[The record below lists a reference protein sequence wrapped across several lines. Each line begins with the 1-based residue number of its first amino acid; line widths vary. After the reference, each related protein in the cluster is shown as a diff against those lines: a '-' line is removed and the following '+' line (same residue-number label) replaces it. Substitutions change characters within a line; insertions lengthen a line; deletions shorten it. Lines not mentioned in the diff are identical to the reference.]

1 MPLPTAWSEKA
12 GQLRDRGRQAW
23 ADTPVPLRWAVAGLT
38 CVLVLLML
46 WSHFRDGTRTLSDA
60 EVAQFSAWAAGTES
74 AQVEQALV
82 AALRE
87 GKLTVAQANAI
98 IELAKAAPLPP
109 GYMQPLDTPA
119 P

>member
-23 ADTPVPLRWAVAGLT
+23 ADTPVPLRWTVGGVAGM
-38 CVLVLLML
+38 LVVLML
-46 WSHFRDGTRTLSDA
+46 WSHFRDGTRTLTDA

-74 AQVEQALV
+74 AQVEQALA
-82 AALRE
+82 AALRG
-87 GKLTVAQANAI
+87 GKLTVAQVNEI
-98 IELAKAAPLPP
+98 IEQAKAAPLPP